1 MFSTLADWAL
11 GILRTG
17 GPLGLAAVML
27 VENLFPPIPSEGVLP
42 FAGYLVGRGDLD
54 FATALLAATAGSTV
68 GALALYAVGR
78 WGGRP
83 MVLRWHPLLRLT
95 ERDLDRADE
104 WFDRKGGRIVL
115 FGRMVPFLRS
125 AVSIPAGASEM
136 PLRRFTLLT
145 AAGSAVWNA
154 LLIGVGVAV
163 GERHEEVSRLLGT
176 YSAVVLGALLV
187 IVTGAAAWWLRRR
200 RSRPGR
206 A

>member
-1 MFSTLADWAL
+1 VFSTLADWAL
-11 GILRTG
+11 GVLRPG

-42 FAGYLVGRGDLD
+42 FAGYLVGLGDLG

-115 FGRMVPFLRS
+115 FGRMVPLLRS

-136 PLRRFTLLT
+136 PLRRFTMLT
-145 AAGSAVWNA
+145 AAGSGMWNA
-154 LLIGVGVAV
+154 LLIGAGVAV
-163 GERHEEVSRLLGT
+163 GERHQEVSRLLGT
-176 YSAVVLGALLV
+176 YSAVVLGALLI
-187 IVTGAAAWWLRRR
+187 IVLGVAAWWLRGR